1 MFSDERP
8 FVCEMATLESGEL
21 SSCAR
26 SAEAVTRDQEFRRE
40 GWTEAAIIL
49 CKLNKSL

>member
-1 MFSDERP
+1 MVYKKRKVNFKNVIQAMTSNDIDNEN
-8 FVCEMATLESGEL
+8 
-21 SSCAR
+21 
-26 SAEAVTRDQEFRRE
+26 QEFRRE